1 MPKDLPETTMFDR
14 RTLLVGAA
22 ASLGVV
28 GFAGSANAQ
37 STAEI
42 ALSLEKLALTPKA
55 PALDLADMAGR
66 KRRIEDYRGKAV
78 VVAFW
83 ATWCGPCLREMPALQ
98 ALRARLADDNVE
110 VLAVNYG
117 ETPERIKRFL
127 KKSGV
132 ADLPILLDTDEEA
145 AKRWFVGNL
154 PIAYGVDP
162 GGTVQL
168 GKKGEVDWNS
178 PDIDAQLRD
187 LAASAG

>member
-1 MPKDLPETTMFDR
+1 VPKNLSEMTLFDR
-14 RTLLVGAA
+14 RSLLAGAA
-22 ASLGVV
+22 ASIGALGV
-28 GFAGSANAQ
+28 SRIANAQ
-37 STAEI
+37 SAPEI
-42 ALSLEKLALTPKA
+42 ALSLEKLAVTPKA
-55 PALDLADMAGR
+55 PALDLADMAGQ

-98 ALRARLADDNVE
+98 ALRARLAGDNVE

-127 KKSGV
+127 RKSGV

-154 PIAYGVDP
+154 PIAYAVDP

-178 PDIDAQLRD
+178 PDIDAQLRA